1 MPLSKLR
8 DRFRQALTLTIV
20 FLPHGDSGRAE
31 AVFANDQNVRTVI
44 VEGVV
49 KPLPSGEKSKDVP
62 AGTDPKAES
71 MAIFATDGREIV
83 IADDEGG
90 RMFYLD
96 TAMRGREVR
105 LRLIEKGGGK
115 PAEVIQ
121 TEVRHEGR
129 WRVPQYYC
137 DVCTIAVRY
146 PQVCLCCQGP
156 MEFRYKPER

>member
-1 MPLSKLR
+1 MRLSNPENGLR
-8 DRFRQALTLTIV
+8 CAIVLAIAVLTSIALRPSGGFVFSQEPSRTI
-20 FLPHGDSGRAE
+20 
-31 AVFANDQNVRTVI
+31 T

-49 KPLPSGEKSKDVP
+49 KPATIKAAAKGQPGI
-62 AGTDPKAES
+62 AES
-71 MAIFATDGREIV
+71 QAETMAVFAADGRQIP

-96 TAMRGREVR
+96 PAMRGREVR
-105 LRLIEKGGGK
+105 LKLIEKGQGR
-115 PAEVIQ
+115 PAEIIQ
-121 TEVRHEGR
+121 AEARHEGR